1 MVCRN
6 RYSIVLAILTTMITT
21 ATAFATE
28 AYTTASTWLRAGPDT
43 SFLSI
48 ERVPRDTLVDVYGC
62 TNGYGWCDVDV
73 DGERGWLPSSRLQ
86 FVYNGRRG
94 PASILAPLLG
104 LMILQ
109 FSFRDYWDNHYQA
122 RPWYNEQNRQRRQN
136 WQPQNVPPRRQSRP
150 NLQVPITPQL
160 SPPITPQITPQLSP
174 QVTPPNA
181 PQASPQTAPQ
191 LRPQSIPIAP
201 SAPPNAAPQR
211 QPQQQGQPSRPVER
225 HQEDQQKA
233 HGVPRKKACV
243 PPEICN

>member
-6 RYSIVLAILTTMITT
+6 RYSIVFAILTTIITT

-43 SFLSI
+43 SFISI

-73 DGERGWLPSSRLQ
+73 DGERGWLPSSGLQ

-94 PASILAPLLG
+94 PASVLAPLLG

-122 RPWYNEQNRQRRQN
+122 RPWYNEQNRQRWQN
-136 WQPQNVPPRRQSRP
+136 WQPQNVPPRRQSP
-150 NLQVPITPQL
+150 QNLQVPITPQFN
-160 SPPITPQITPQLSP
+160 PPIAAQIT
-174 QVTPPNA
+174 
-181 PQASPQTAPQ
+181 PQ
-191 LRPQSIPIAP
+191 LRPQSVPSAP
-201 SAPPNAAPQR
+201 SAPLNAAPQPQ
-211 QPQQQGQPSRPVER
+211 QPQQQVQPSRPVDR
-225 HQEDQQKA
+225 HQEDQQKT
-233 HGVPRKKACV
+233 HGGPRKKACV

>member
-6 RYSIVLAILTTMITT
+6 RCSIVFAILTTIITT

-43 SFLSI
+43 SFISI

-86 FVYNGRRG
+86 FIYNGRRG
-94 PASILAPLLG
+94 PASVLAPLLG

-122 RPWYNEQNRQRRQN
+122 RPWYNEHNRQRWQN
-136 WQPQNVPPRRQSRP
+136 WQPQNVPPRHQSP
-150 NLQVPITPQL
+150 QNLQVPITPQFN
-160 SPPITPQITPQLSP
+160 PPIAPQITPQL
-174 QVTPPNA
+174 
-181 PQASPQTAPQ
+181 
-191 LRPQSIPIAP
+191 RPQSVPSAP
-201 SAPPNAAPQR
+201 SAPLNAAPSPQQPL

-233 HGVPRKKACV
+233 HGGARKKACV